1 MRAETLVTDPALLA
15 RRQDVPAVPDP
26 ALDACTVPKLAARLA
41 TCRLTRQQA
50 KE

>member
-1 MRAETLVTDPALLA
+1 MRIATGTAIP
-15 RRQDVPAVPDP
+15 RSQPG
-26 ALDACTVPKLAARLA
+26 ACTVPKLAARPA